1 MYWTANPVCG
11 RAMLADYT
19 WKAERSTQVNA
30 WERSAMR
37 TSRPR
42 KSPSSKLPPSITRRS
57 FVGRAAAAGL
67 FTAVAHVR
75 AAWAQ
80 SGASKS
86 LRDLPALE
94 GHVLLDEADRQVVAG
109 DYGGHF
115 SQLPIA
121 VVRPGAVSDVVR
133 MVAYANKHGLR
144 IAMRG
149 GGHSQYGQS
158 QVADGI
164 VIDSGSLNGVNW
176 HGDTIDAQ
184 PGAQWG
190 EVAKAALARGLIP
203 PVMVDAMILTVGGT
217 LSVGGTGETGY
228 RYGAQ
233 VDNVLELDI
242 VTGAGELLTCSWE
255 RNRELFEMTLA
266 GLGQCGIIVRARLR
280 LVPAGNFVG
289 PRTLMYEN
297 VENFLSDQ
305 ARLTQA
311 EKLGLLNGAAIRTED
326 GRSRYEIHAASF
338 VSSAVDADLRPDW
351 LNELRFASERPAPL
365 MPYWNYLDRRRASV
379 TASLAAVK
387 RGVRNAALV
396 ATLPH
401 HSAKEILTH
410 ILSTPETYIG
420 IWTLEVSAKVPA
432 RYTRPLLRMPN
443 ADMAYELRVQRRSTG
458 AGSPDPEALLGATNA
473 LLPRVLAAGG
483 KIYPPYCPILSK
495 QQWLEHY
502 GPDILQRFATA
513 KKQFDPN
520 DVLTPGPGIFS

>member
-1 MYWTANPVCG
+1 MRTPISREC
-11 RAMLADYT
+11 
-19 WKAERSTQVNA
+19 RSTKLTA
-30 WERSAMR
+30 
-37 TSRPR
+37 
-42 KSPSSKLPPSITRRS
+42 PSLTRRS
-57 FVGRAAAAGL
+57 FIRRVAAVGLLPGVLPSRVARAENPTRKLLG
-67 FTAVAHVR
+67 
-75 AAWAQ
+75 
-80 SGASKS
+80 
-86 LRDLPALE
+86 DLPSLD
-94 GHVLLDEADRQVVAG
+94 GHVHMEEADRQLVAA
-109 DYGGHF
+109 DYGGHV
-115 SQLPIA
+115 SRLPMA
-121 VVRPGAVSDVVR
+121 VLRPGTARDVAR
-133 MVAYANKHGLR
+133 MVDYANKRGLK

-164 VIDSGSLNGVNW
+164 VIDSSTLNGVSW
-176 HGDTIDAQ
+176 HGDTVDAQ

-190 EVAKAALARGLIP
+190 DVAKAALGRGFIP
-203 PVMVDAMILTVGGT
+203 PVMVDAMMLTVGGT

-233 VDNVLELDI
+233 VDHVLELDV
-242 VTGAGELLTCSWE
+242 VTGAGELLTCSLE
-255 RNRELFEMTLA
+255 RNRELFEMSLA

-280 LVPAGNFVG
+280 LVPVGNFVA
-289 PRTLMYEN
+289 PRTLAYDN
-297 VENFLSDQ
+297 VDDFISDQ

-311 EKLGLLNGAAIRTED
+311 EKLSLLNGAAIRAED
-326 GRSRYEIHAASF
+326 GRSRFEIYAASF
-338 VSSAVDADLRPDW
+338 VGSAADADHRPDW
-351 LNELRFASERPAPL
+351 ITGLRFASERPAPP
-365 MPYWNYLDRRRASV
+365 MPYWNYLDRRRAGV

-401 HSAKEILTH
+401 NSAKEILTH

-432 RYTRPLLRMPN
+432 RYTRPLLRMPS

-458 AGSPDPEALLGATNA
+458 AGIPDPETLLAATNA

-502 GPDILQRFATA
+502 GPELLQRFAVA
-513 KKQFDPN
+513 KRRFDPN
-520 DVLTPGPGIFS
+520 NVLTPGPGIFS